1 MTMDRRRFLMAAAA
15 TAAAS
20 PTMAAPLP
28 SMGTFGVEGSRYG
41 LNPGSADDQSRAF
54 QRAIDET
61 ARNRTPLA
69 IAPGSYRV
77 GNLKLPANAQIIGV
91 RGATKLILSD
101 SASLISVAGAEHV
114 TLSGLVLD
122 GQQRR
127 LPDRRGLLHIE
138 NVRRIKIADCE
149 ILAAGGTA
157 IACTAIDGEIVDTLI
172 TDSADVAIHS
182 FDARALLIAR
192 NTITGA
198 GNNGI
203 QIWRGK
209 PGDDGTIVTDNRI
222 EAIENRSGGSGQ
234 YGNAVNVFRAANVIV
249 RGNRIRNCAFT
260 AVRGNAAS
268 NFQIAGNSISDVRE
282 VAIYAEFGFEGALV
296 ANNTIDGAAIGVSIT
311 NFNQGGRLA
320 SVTGNIIRNLLT
332 KRPAGTDPGDGA
344 GIGIAVEADTAV
356 TGNVIENA
364 PTAGMILG
372 WGHHLRDVAAT
383 GNVVRQADIGI
394 ARLGRDRRRHRA
406 DRQQHDRRRQTR
418 RHHRHGPQED
428 RHRRPDARRRRAL
441 RQSHGERQPLAV
453 TLRDIYDTATSR
465 HCHCG
470 SRDGDAIFPAETSR
484 TIGSMRIITLRRFL
498 AALAVLFLLPLAAH
512 AVIHSLRRPAG
523 EFPHRQLGQRRDAA
537 GRERRSRRAAADLH
551 RPHRPLEGDFRGP

>member
-1 MTMDRRRFLMAAAA
+1 MTLDRRRFLILGTAAAA
-15 TAAAS
+15 SAS
-20 PTMAAPLP
+20 PALAAPSPL
-28 SMGTFGVEGSRYG
+28 GALGVEGSQFG
-41 LNPGSADDQSRAF
+41 LAPGSSEDQSRAF

-61 ARNRTPLA
+61 ARNRTPLV

-77 GNLKLPANAQIIGV
+77 GNLRLPAHAQLVGV

-101 SASLISVAGAEHV
+101 SASLVSTAGAEHV
-114 TLSGLVLD
+114 TLSGLVFD
-122 GQQRR
+122 GQKRR
-127 LPDRRGLLHIE
+127 LPERRGLLHID
-138 NVRRIKIADCE
+138 NARRIKIADCD
-149 ILAAGGTA
+149 IVGAGGTA
-157 IACTAIDGEIVDTLI
+157 IACTGVDGEIVDTLI

-182 FDARALLIAR
+182 FDARALTIAR

-203 QIWRGK
+203 QVWRGK
-209 PGDDGTIVTDNRI
+209 ASDDGTIVIDNRI

-268 NFQIAGNSISDVRE
+268 NLQVEGNSISDVRE
-282 VAIYAEFGFEGALV
+282 VAVYAEFGFEGALV

-311 NFNQGGRLA
+311 NFNEGGRLA

-344 GIGIAVEADTAV
+344 GIGIAVEADSAV

-383 GNVVRQADIGI
+383 GNVVRKADIGI
-394 ARLGRDRRRHRA
+394 GVSVSTGAGTALIANNMIADVKRGAIVGMDRKRIVTGDLMRGGA
-406 DRQQHDRRRQTR
+406 
-418 RHHRHGPQED
+418 
-428 RHRRPDARRRRAL
+428 
-441 RQSHGERQPLAV
+441 ERYANLTV
-453 TLRDIYDTATSR
+453 SGNRVR
-465 HCHCG
+465 
-470 SRDGDAIFPAETSR
+470 
-484 TIGSMRIITLRRFL
+484 
-498 AALAVLFLLPLAAH
+498 
-512 AVIHSLRRPAG
+512 
-523 EFPHRQLGQRRDAA
+523 
-537 GRERRSRRAAADLH
+537 
-551 RPHRPLEGDFRGP
+551 

>member
-1 MTMDRRRFLMAAAA
+1 MIIDRRRFLALGAAAS
-15 TAAAS
+15 AAAS
-20 PTMAAPLP
+20 PALAAPSPL
-28 SMGTFGVEGSRYG
+28 GAFGVEGSQFG
-41 LNPGSADDQSRAF
+41 LRPGSAEDQSRAF

-77 GNLKLPANAQIIGV
+77 GNLRLPAHAQLIGV

-101 SASLISVAGAEHV
+101 SASLISATGAEHV

-127 LPDRRGLLHIE
+127 LPERRGLLHLD
-138 NVRRIKIADCE
+138 NVRRVKVSDCE
-149 ILAAGGTA
+149 ILGAGGTA
-157 IACTAIDGEIVDTLI
+157 IACTAIDGEIVDTLV

-192 NTITGA
+192 NTISGA

-203 QIWRGK
+203 QVWRSQ
-209 PGDDGTIVTDNRI
+209 PGSDGTIVIDNRI

-234 YGNAVNVFRAANVIV
+234 YGNAINVFRAGNVIV
-249 RGNRIRNCAFT
+249 RGNRIRDCAFS

-268 NFQIAGNSISDVRE
+268 NLQVEGNGISDVRE
-282 VAIYAEFGFEGALV
+282 VALYAEFGFEGALV

-311 NFNQGGRLA
+311 NFNEGGRLA
-320 SVTGNIIRNLLT
+320 SVTGNIIRNLFP

-383 GNVVRQADIGI
+383 GNVVRRADIGI
-394 ARLGRDRRRHRA
+394 GVSVSTGAGTALIANNMIADVKRGAIVGMDRKRIVTGDLMRGGA
-406 DRQQHDRRRQTR
+406 
-418 RHHRHGPQED
+418 
-428 RHRRPDARRRRAL
+428 
-441 RQSHGERQPLAV
+441 ERYANLTV
-453 TLRDIYDTATSR
+453 SGNRVR
-465 HCHCG
+465 
-470 SRDGDAIFPAETSR
+470 
-484 TIGSMRIITLRRFL
+484 
-498 AALAVLFLLPLAAH
+498 
-512 AVIHSLRRPAG
+512 
-523 EFPHRQLGQRRDAA
+523 
-537 GRERRSRRAAADLH
+537 
-551 RPHRPLEGDFRGP
+551 

>member
-1 MTMDRRRFLMAAAA
+1 MTLNRRRFLILG
-15 TAAAS
+15 TAAVAGVS
-20 PTMAAPLP
+20 PALAAPSPL
-28 SMGTFGVEGSRYG
+28 GAFGVEGSRFG
-41 LNPGSADDQSRAF
+41 LTPGSGEDQSRAF

-61 ARNRTPLA
+61 ARNRTPLV

-77 GNLKLPANAQIIGV
+77 GNLRLPANAQLVGV

-101 SASLISVAGAEHV
+101 SASLLSATGAEHV
-114 TLSGLVLD
+114 TLSGLMLD
-122 GQQRR
+122 GQRRR
-127 LPDRRGLLHIE
+127 LPERRGLLHFD
-138 NVRRIKIADCE
+138 NARRIKIADCE
-149 ILAAGGTA
+149 ILGAGGTA
-157 IACTAIDGEIVDTLI
+157 IACTAVDGEIVDTLV

-182 FDARALLIAR
+182 FDARALTIAR

-203 QIWRGK
+203 QVWRGK
-209 PGDDGTIVTDNRI
+209 PGDDGTIVVDNRI

-268 NFQIAGNSISDVRE
+268 NFQIEGNSISDVRE

-296 ANNTIDGAAIGVSIT
+296 ANNTIDSAAIGVSIT
-311 NFNQGGRLA
+311 NFNEGGRLA

-344 GIGIAVEADTAV
+344 GIGIAVEADSAV

-383 GNVVRQADIGI
+383 GNVVRKADIGI
-394 ARLGRDRRRHRA
+394 GVSVSTGAGTALIANNMIADVKRGAIVGMDRKRIVTGDLMRGGA
-406 DRQQHDRRRQTR
+406 
-418 RHHRHGPQED
+418 
-428 RHRRPDARRRRAL
+428 
-441 RQSHGERQPLAV
+441 ERYANLTV
-453 TLRDIYDTATSR
+453 SGNRVR
-465 HCHCG
+465 
-470 SRDGDAIFPAETSR
+470 
-484 TIGSMRIITLRRFL
+484 
-498 AALAVLFLLPLAAH
+498 
-512 AVIHSLRRPAG
+512 
-523 EFPHRQLGQRRDAA
+523 
-537 GRERRSRRAAADLH
+537 
-551 RPHRPLEGDFRGP
+551 